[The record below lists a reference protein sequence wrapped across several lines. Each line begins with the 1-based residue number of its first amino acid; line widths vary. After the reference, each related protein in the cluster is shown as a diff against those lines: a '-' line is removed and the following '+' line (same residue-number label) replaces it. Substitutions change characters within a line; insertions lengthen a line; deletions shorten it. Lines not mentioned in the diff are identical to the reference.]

1 MCEKSVILLF
11 VCVWDDDAF
20 PSNEVYKLVIS
31 DIGWEWEKSVISVF
45 IWVWLVLLFASNVVY
60 KSVILEITWIWPASL
75 FPFDD
80 VYKFVI
86 SDIGWVWL
94 LGVNVLGLLI
104 KLLYEYGTSAVL
116 ISYAVKLVISLIV
129 C

>member
-1 MCEKSVILLF
+1 M
-11 VCVWDDDAF
+11 CVWDDDAF

-60 KSVILEITWIWPASL
+60 KSVILEIVCTCPVSDLL
-75 FPFDD
+75 FNE

-94 LGVNVLGLLI
+94 LGVNVLGLLL

-116 ISYAVKLVISLIV
+116 ISYAVKLVISLMV